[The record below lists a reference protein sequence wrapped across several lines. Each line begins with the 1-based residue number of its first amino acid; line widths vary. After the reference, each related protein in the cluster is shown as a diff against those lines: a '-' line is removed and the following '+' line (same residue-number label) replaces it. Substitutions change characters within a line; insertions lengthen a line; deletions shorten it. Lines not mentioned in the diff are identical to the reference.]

1 MSGFLDARDIRRDF
15 QIGDRTLPVLRG
27 VDLSVEPGDVVAI
40 VGPSGAGKST
50 FLHIL
55 GLLDRP
61 TSGSVLFKGQPYSDL
76 GDRERARMRNSTFSF
91 VFQFYHLLPELTALE
106 NALMP
111 VMIQSSILAWPVLRF
126 EARRKARELLERM
139 GMGERL
145 HHVPGRLSGGER
157 QRVAIARALMTSPE
171 VVFCDEPT
179 GNLDT
184 VTSQEIQDLLWSL
197 AEEKRT
203 TFVMVTHEPSLARRA
218 HRVVRMVDGLIV
230 DGEAP
235 LAIVPAPIVPPPASG
250 PVPSPPPD
258 APATPPGA

>member
-1 MSGFLDARDIRRDF
+1 MSGFLDARDIRREF
-15 QIGDRTLPVLRG
+15 RIGDRTLPVLRG
-27 VDLSVEPGDVVAI
+27 IDLSVEPGDVVAI

-55 GLLDRP
+55 GLLDKP
-61 TSGSVLFKGQPYSDL
+61 TSGSVVYKGRSYSDL

-91 VFQFYHLLPELTALE
+91 VFQFYHLLPDLTAIE
-106 NALMP
+106 NVIMP
-111 VMIQSSILAWPVLRF
+111 LMIQSPLFGWPVGRG
-126 EARRKARELLERM
+126 EARRRGKELLDRM
-139 GMGERL
+139 GMGGRL
-145 HHVPGRLSGGER
+145 KHVPGALSGGER
-157 QRVAIARALMTSPE
+157 QRVAIARALMTNPE

-197 AEEKRT
+197 AEEKKT

-230 DGEAP
+230 DGEGPAAP
-235 LAIVPAPIVPPPASG
+235 PLIAPAPVAG
-250 PVPSPPPD
+250 
-258 APATPPGA
+258 TTEGTEGKREGAV

>member
-1 MSGFLDARDIRRDF
+1 MVSGFLDARDIRRDF
-15 QIGDRTLPVLRG
+15 QIGDRSLPVLRG

-61 TSGSVLFKGQPYSDL
+61 TSGSVMFKGQAYSDL

-111 VMIQSSILAWPVLRF
+111 VMIQSSILAWPVLRG

-197 AEEKRT
+197 AEEKCT

-230 DGEAP
+230 DGE
-235 LAIVPAPIVPPPASG
+235 VPPTTGAAVPPASA
-250 PVPSPPPD
+250 PSPSPN
-258 APATPPGA
+258 A

>member
-1 MSGFLDARDIRRDF
+1 MSGFLDARDIRREF

-27 VDLSVEPGDVVAI
+27 IDLSVEPGDVVAI

-55 GLLDRP
+55 GLLDKP
-61 TSGSVLFKGQPYSDL
+61 TSGSVLFKGTPYSDL
-76 GDRERARMRNSTFSF
+76 SDGERARMRNSTFSF

-106 NALMP
+106 NAIMP
-111 VMIQSSILAWPVLRF
+111 IMIQSSILKWPLARGA
-126 EARRKARELLERM
+126 ARRKAKELLDRM
-139 GMGERL
+139 GMGSRL
-145 HHVPGRLSGGER
+145 HHVPGALSGGER
-157 QRVAIARALMTSPE
+157 QRVAIARALMTNPE

-197 AEEKRT
+197 AEERRT
-203 TFVMVTHEPSLARRA
+203 CFVMVTHEPSLARRA

-230 DGEAP
+230 DGEAQQ
-235 LAIVPAPIVPPPASG
+235 AIAQVPAPPPAPG
-250 PVPSPPPD
+250 PADSPAGNPI
-258 APATPPGA
+258 